1 MEKKRLAFNV
11 TVINETGEGY
21 FSQNRE
27 GVRDQLTPNLTVRE
41 GGKSETDRARERQCA
56 VITTLDLTPG
66 GGGELLR
73 WRRLVSSKPSPV
85 PDGEAPPSPPPL
97 HERGVVGLHL
107 VEESPPPTLLFKTTS
122 HLNEEEFVAVIV
134 PGLDLGS
141 LFPHRKG
148 ITAGTAEADAAACD
162 CLRRSSSFATT
173 VSSDIAAVT
182 HSSIIEK
189 TENPAGICS
198 ERGVRCDSVC
208 EEEIWG
214 WWAKK

>member
-1 MEKKRLAFNV
+1 VV
-11 TVINETGEGY
+11 T
-21 FSQNRE
+21 
-27 GVRDQLTPNLTVRE
+27 
-41 GGKSETDRARERQCA
+41 
-56 VITTLDLTPG
+56 TTLDLTPG

-107 VEESPPPTLLFKTTS
+107 VEESPPPPSLLFKTTS

-141 LFPHRKG
+141 RIPHRKG
-148 ITAGTAEADAAACD
+148 ITAGTAEADAVACD

-173 VSSDIAAVT
+173 VSSAIAAVT
-182 HSSIIEK
+182 HSSIIKKLK
-189 TENPAGICS
+189 TLLGFVQREGLDKTACVKRRFGGDGQRN
-198 ERGVRCDSVC
+198 ERERDEMRDFKEGVRV
-208 EEEIWG
+208 G
-214 WWAKK
+214 G